1 MLVAPNETP
10 IFFKEIGLP
19 VNSVKKTMIIG
30 GGKIGHYLATEMCR
44 LNMDT
49 TIVESN
55 HKTAEELSYLLPKAN
70 IICGDGTNRALLME
84 EGLRDAS
91 AICCLTGFD
100 EENLILSLFAKKVVP
115 NIKTI
120 AKINRT
126 SFNEVVRS
134 LDIGSV
140 IYPKFIT
147 ASQILQ
153 HVRAK
158 KNNIG
163 SNVETLYKIIDNK
176 VEALEFHVSE
186 ESDIVNTS
194 LEDLLL
200 HKNVIIG
207 SINRKGNVFI
217 PRGKDML
224 QVGDSVVVVTTIQG
238 LSDLDDIIKD

>member
-30 GGKIGHYLATEMCR
+30 GDKIGHYLATEMCR

-55 HKTAEELSYLLPKAN
+55 PKTAEELSYLLPKAN

-115 NIKTI
+115 NIKII

-153 HVRAK
+153 HVRVK

-163 SNVETLYKIIDNK
+163 SNVETLNNIGPGLGEVGPTGNFSDFSWYSKVVFILDMLLGRLEIFPFLMRFTPKLKRSKIIK
-176 VEALEFHVSE
+176 
-186 ESDIVNTS
+186 
-194 LEDLLL
+194 
-200 HKNVIIG
+200 
-207 SINRKGNVFI
+207 
-217 PRGKDML
+217 
-224 QVGDSVVVVTTIQG
+224 
-238 LSDLDDIIKD
+238 